1 MKKTTLLPLAS
12 GVFLAALASTN
23 IASAQTTATWIGGN
37 TTNNYNG
44 GTNWST
50 GSAPNAV
57 DSRAVFTSA
66 ASTSWTNSTNTL
78 GSLLVSG
85 GTLVIGNNGI
95 STDVLRLETS
105 SGGPVISNATN
116 IFMYANV
123 EGTQGFTKTGAG
135 DLSFRFQTANMS
147 YTGNITMNQGTLT
160 VNQDGSLGFSNN
172 KILAVSN
179 STLNINPGAN
189 SGNVTF
195 ASSRE
200 IAVSSGV
207 TFNIQ
212 MGNTNITST
221 FSNPITGAG
230 RVDFIG
236 TGTGTNQA
244 TSMRY
249 TLAGANTYVGRTTI
263 QMGAKLTLTNSST
276 LSTTNELS
284 ISGGNGTW
292 AALDLGGSTAN
303 VATFAPA
310 SASTTARQII
320 ISNGI
325 LNATNPSGAFGF
337 NGFNGTVL
345 DMSNLTA
352 FSFGNTTGGTA
363 RNFSISPDT
372 AATANTNTVFFAR
385 GSNSITALTNR
396 VGGAAGA
403 SQGTGHLARLFIGT
417 NNTFNAAYMEAGGFN
432 GEGTIDFMADVTNG
446 AVKLRG
452 TNGTGAMG
460 TLVAGNTS
468 AGTRSGAGR
477 INLGIVD
484 ALVTNVFVGNFNAN
498 SVANLTT
505 TNSLTMAGG
514 TFNAT
519 NLYLGSVNN
528 TNIFGNS
535 VTNNSSFV
543 QNGGTSSITLIR
555 MGDDRNTNTTTNSI
569 AYISTYKLGG
579 TNTAVL
585 RAQTIDAGTNAFF
598 GANSV
603 RTLEM
608 SNGATLRNASGTN
621 LAVTGFDSTASG
633 RMNISLAGNGAVEA
647 DSGQTVTF
655 GANTRLSGAG
665 DLTKTG
671 AGTLILSSAI
681 ASTNTGAL
689 KIDDGAVNLNS
700 TGVAAAGAVTS
711 ITVASTAKLLVSQ
724 SDQVNNSAA
733 VTLSGGTIARASSV
747 SETFGTLNITADSTL
762 DYVGGTYGTLQFGAY
777 EGGGTPD
784 FKLTLNNFGQ
794 GNVLKFGSDL
804 TGFIPLGT
812 TTGSS
817 FSNSYFDING
827 MAAGGF
833 TAAFSSGTFTIT
845 SVPEPSTV
853 LAALGLAGLMLWP
866 ARRRIGALLG
876 RN

>member
-1 MKKTTLLPLAS
+1 MKNSSPISLAAV
-12 GVFLAALASTN
+12 VFLAAVAFTN
-23 IASAQTTATWIGGN
+23 VASAQTTNTWTGGN
-37 TTNNYNG
+37 TTNNYNVAG
-44 GTNWST
+44 NWSPS
-50 GSAPNAV
+50 GAPNAV
-57 DSRAVFTSA
+57 DSRAVFTAA

-95 STDVLRLETS
+95 STDVLRLAAS
-105 SGGPVISNATN
+105 SGGPVISNSALV
-116 IFMYANV
+116 FMYANV
-123 EGTQGFTKTGAG
+123 EGTQGFTKTGTG
-135 DLSFRFQTANMS
+135 DLSFRFQTDNMS
-147 YTGNITMNQGTLT
+147 YTGNITMNAGSLT

-172 KILAVSN
+172 KILAASN

-200 IAVSSGV
+200 IVVSNGV

-230 RVDFIG
+230 RVDFIANSAG
-236 TGTGTNQA
+236 ATNQA
-244 TSMRY
+244 TSFRY

-263 QMGAKLTLTNSST
+263 QMGAKVTLTNSST

-284 ISGGNGTW
+284 ISGGSGTW

-325 LNATNPSGAFGF
+325 LNATNPSGAFSF

-363 RNFSISPDT
+363 RNFSIAPDT

-403 SQGTGHLARLFIGT
+403 SQGPGNLARLFIGT
-417 NNTFNAAYMEAGGFN
+417 NNTFNSAYMEAGGFN

-452 TNGTGAMG
+452 TNGTDAMG

-484 ALVTNVFVGNFNAN
+484 ALVTDVVVGNFNAN

-519 NLYLGSVNN
+519 NLYLGSVTN
-528 TNIFGNS
+528 TNIFGAS

-555 MGDDRNTNTTTNSI
+555 MGDDRNTNATTNSI

-621 LAVTGFDSTASG
+621 LAVTGFNSTAAG

-671 AGTLILSSAI
+671 TGTLILSSGI
-681 ASTNTGAL
+681 AGANTGAL
-689 KIDDGAVNLNS
+689 NISNGVVQLNA
-700 TGVAAAGAVTS
+700 TGVAAAGTVTS
-711 ITVASTAKLLVSQ
+711 VAVGSGATLLISQ
-724 SDQVNNSAA
+724 SDQVNNSAT
-733 VTLSGGTIARASSV
+733 VTLSGGTIQRASGV
-747 SETFGTLNITADSTL
+747 SETFGDLTLATTGTL
-762 DYVGGTYGTLQFGAY
+762 DYVGGDSGTLQFGAW
-777 EGGGTPD
+777 TPGSTV
-784 FKLTLNNFGQ
+784 LTLNNFFA
-794 GNVLKFGSDL
+794 GNMLKFSSDL
-804 TGFIPLGT
+804 SSFIST
-812 TTGSS
+812 TAGSS
-817 FSNSYFDING
+817 FSNANFSISG
-827 MAAGGF
+827 MASDGF
-833 TAAFSSGTFTIT
+833 TTDWNGSTFTIA
-845 SVPEPSTV
+845 SIPEPSTYV
-853 LAALGLAGLMLWP
+853 AALGLLGLMLWP
-866 ARRRIGALLG
+866 ARRRLLALAV
-876 RN
+876 RK